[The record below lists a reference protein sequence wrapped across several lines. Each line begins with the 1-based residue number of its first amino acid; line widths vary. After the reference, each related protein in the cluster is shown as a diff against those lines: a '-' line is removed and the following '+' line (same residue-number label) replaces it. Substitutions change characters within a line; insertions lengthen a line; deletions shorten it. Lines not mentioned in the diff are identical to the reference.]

1 MKSFLFLLLVTFS
14 WNAFSQEITEENF
27 RKADSLIW
35 MEYDRAMDF
44 IDSCRKKCPGIGDQL
59 EVQWER
65 IYSIASRKNVKNAIR
80 FAATPSGLQRLFW
93 IRAKVSKDTLTSI
106 LKGLPLEMQNSPY
119 GKSLL
124 MHINTKQIQEQ
135 DHCYDFKATTVDGE
149 EFSLASLRGKMVLLI
164 YDGLGCMG
172 QHGRDYLYDLYQK
185 TSRDDLEIVV
195 YGLCS
200 DLEDLRE
207 MQARYPYGYI
217 FISDFLEDSS
227 PIKII
232 YGTQA
237 MPTCFLIDREGIV
250 RLKSQGLDT
259 ERLDKLLQRL

>member
-1 MKSFLFLLLVTFS
+1 MKSFLFLLLVSFS
-14 WNAFSQEITEENF
+14 LNTFSQEITEENF

-35 MEYDRAMDF
+35 LEYERAMDF
-44 IDSCRKKCPGIGDQL
+44 IDSCRKVCPGIEDQL
-59 EVQWER
+59 GEQSKRV
-65 IYSIASRKNVKNAIR
+65 YTIAARKNVDNAIR
-80 FAATPSGLQRLFW
+80 FAATPSGLQRLLW
-93 IRAKVSKDTLTSI
+93 VRGDVSKDTLLSV

-124 MHINTKQIQEQ
+124 MHINTKQIQEL
-135 DHCYDFKATTVDGE
+135 DHCYDFKATTVDGK
-149 EFSLASLRGKMVLLI
+149 EFSLASLRGKRVLFI

-172 QHGRDYLYDLYQK
+172 QGGRDYLNNLFQS

-195 YGLCS
+195 YGS
-200 DLEDLRE
+200 VFNLEELVE
-207 MQARYPYGYI
+207 MKVRYPFDYI
-217 FISDFLEDSS
+217 FVSDFMEDHS

-250 RLKSQGLDT
+250 RLKSEGLDT
-259 ERLDKLLQRL
+259 ERLDKLLRD

>member
-14 WNAFSQEITEENF
+14 LNVFSQEITEENF

-35 MEYDRAMDF
+35 MEYDRAMAF
-44 IDSCRKKCPGIGDQL
+44 IDSCRKNCPGIEDQL
-59 EVQWER
+59 EVQWNR

-93 IRAKVSKDTLTSI
+93 VRENVSKDTLSSI
-106 LKGLPLEMQNSPY
+106 LNGLPFDMQVSPY

-124 MHINTKQIQEQ
+124 MHINTKQIQEEGL
-135 DHCYDFKATTVDGE
+135 CYDFKATTVDGE
-149 EFSLASLRGKMVLLI
+149 EFSLASLRGKMVLFI

-185 TSRDDLEIVV
+185 TSRDNFEIVV
-195 YGLCS
+195 YGVCR
-200 DLEDLRE
+200 DLEDLQD
-207 MQARYPYGYI
+207 MKVRYPFDYI
-217 FISDFLEDSS
+217 FISDFLVDHS

-259 ERLDKLLQRL
+259 ERLDKLLQ